1 MKLIYK
7 LLLAK
12 SNPLQLI
19 GFMLANVIGVAII
32 LFGVRAFRDVESFF
46 NHPDGVISNSYV
58 VITHGV
64 VKVGADGDERKNFF
78 SEAEIAELMSFPG
91 TDTVGRFRTC
101 SFKVNADLGDLG
113 IPVTTAMFIESVPD
127 SFLDLDPS
135 IQWGAEVYPDNAPRV
150 IWDPK
155 QVFPSRA
162 ERNRYF
168 VPVILPRA
176 YITVYNFGFASS
188 RGLDQYDESHV
199 MTQTFKLRCRSIDET
214 VSHYYT
220 ARIVGFSD
228 RFNSILVPDSF
239 LKAAVEKYGGGA
251 GEGVTNRLIIKP
263 RSSDPEEVLRFIES
277 KGYHYD
283 GTAADTMK
291 AVSMVEK
298 IAVAVMTPGVIIF
311 LLAFFLLVVSL
322 HLLIE
327 KNKEKNATLIA
338 LGYTKAQVC
347 RPYVVTAVVLN
358 FVSLVCALLVT
369 CFVYGKLEGLL
380 LRYNPSFVGTGMGFL
395 FALSAGLFLVSSLL
409 HAVMVYSEVREK
421 I

>member
-1 MKLIYK
+1 MKKLIYK

-19 GFMLANVIGVAII
+19 GFMLANVVGVAII
-32 LFGVRAFRDVESFF
+32 LFGVRAFRDVEAFF
-46 NHPDGVISNSYV
+46 SHPDGVISNSYV

-64 VKVGADGDERKNFF
+64 VKVGGVSEGKNSF
-78 SEAEIAELMSFPG
+78 SEAEIAELMAFPG

-127 SFLDLDPS
+127 SFIDIDPA
-135 IQWGAEVYPDNAPRV
+135 IWRAEVYPDSAPDV
-150 IWDPK
+150 IWAPEK
-155 QVFPSRA
+155 VFPSRA
-162 ERNRYF
+162 DRNRYF

-176 YITVYNFGFASS
+176 YITVYNFGFATS

-239 LKAAVEKYGGGA
+239 LKAAVEKYGTTGD
-251 GEGVTNRLIIKP
+251 EVTNRLIIKP
-263 RSSDPEEVLRFIES
+263 SSADPEEVLNFIES

-283 GTAADTMK
+283 GSAADTMK

-298 IAVAVMTPGVIIF
+298 IAVVVMTPGIIIF

-347 RPYVVTAVVLN
+347 RPYIVTAVILN
-358 FVSLVCALLVT
+358 FVSMLLALLVT
-369 CFVYGKLEGLL
+369 DLVYGKLETLL

-395 FALSAGLFLVSSLL
+395 FVLAAGLFLLSSLL
-409 HAVMVYSEVREK
+409 HAVMVFTEVREK
-421 I
+421 Q

>member
-46 NHPDGVISNSYV
+46 SHPDGVISNSYV
-58 VITHGV
+58 VITHGRV
-64 VKVGADGDERKNFF
+64 QLGGENYFT
-78 SEAEIAELMSFPG
+78 EQEINELKAFPG
-91 TDTVGRFRTC
+91 TDSVGFFRTA
-101 SFKVNADLGDLG
+101 SFKVNADLADLG
-113 IPVTTAMFIESVPD
+113 VYVTTAMFIESVPD
-127 SFLDLDPS
+127 DFLDLDLAAWRADVYESNQPLITKPS
-135 IQWGAEVYPDNAPRV
+135 LD
-150 IWDPK
+150 
-155 QVFPSRA
+155 
-162 ERNRYF
+162 

-176 YITVYNFGFASS
+176 YLTVYNFGFASS
-188 RGLDQYDESHV
+188 RGTPQLDESLV
-199 MTQTFKLRCRSIDET
+199 KLKTFRLRCRNIPET
-214 VSHYYT
+214 MDHYYR

-239 LKAAVEKYGGGA
+239 LKAAEKKYGNGLPPHP
-251 GEGVTNRLIIKP
+251 NRLIIKP
-263 RSSDPEEVLRFIES
+263 SSADPEEVLKYIED
-277 KGYHYD
+277 KGYQYD
-283 GTAADTMK
+283 GTSADTMK

-298 IAVAVMTPGVIIF
+298 IAVVVMTPGIIIF

-358 FVSLVCALLVT
+358 FISLLLALLVT
-369 CFVYGKLEGLL
+369 GFAYGKLESLL
-380 LRYNPSFVGTGMGFL
+380 LRYNPSFVGSGMGFL
-395 FALSAGLFLVSSLL
+395 LVLALGIFLLSSLL
-409 HAVMVYSEVREK
+409 HAVMVFTEVREK
-421 I
+421 Q